1 MPADPLEALLQRA
14 GQEIGVSVWQDVDQT
29 RIDAF
34 AATTGDHAWAHVDPL
49 RAAAGPF
56 GGTVAH
62 GLLTLSLL
70 PAMLYEIVPDMG
82 PWMGVNYGF
91 DRVRFV
97 APVPQ
102 GARLRG
108 RFTLLRAE
116 REGEDRLAMDWNVTV
131 EIEGGARPAAV
142 AVWLNRFLRV

>member
-1 MPADPLEALLQRA
+1 MPADPLEALLQRV
-14 GQEIGVSVWQDVDQT
+14 GQEIGVSAWQVVDQT

-34 AATTGDHAWAHVDPL
+34 AAATGDHAWAHVDPL

-56 GGTVAH
+56 GSTVAH

-116 REGEDRLAMDWNVTV
+116 REGEDRLAMDWDVTV
-131 EIEGGARPAAV
+131 EIDGGTRPAAA
-142 AVWLNRFLRV
+142 AVWLNRFLRA

>member
-1 MPADPLEALLQRA
+1 MPADPLAALLPRV
-14 GQEIGVSVWQDVDQT
+14 GQQIGVSAWQVVDQA

-34 AATTGDHAWAHVDPL
+34 AAATGDHAWAHVDPA
-49 RAAAGPF
+49 RAATGPF
-56 GGTVAH
+56 GGAVAH

-116 REGEDRLAMDWNVTV
+116 RESEDRLAMDWDVTV
-131 EIEGGARPAAV
+131 EIDGGTRPAVV
-142 AVWLNRFLRV
+142 AVWLNRFLRA